1 MGHVERVTIPYAP
14 RRQFLPLHERSERY
28 ACVVA
33 HRRAGKT
40 VACVNELIKG
50 ALTCDRPNPRFAY
63 IAPFYKQAK
72 DVAWQYLSDYTAP
85 VPGREALVSEL
96 RVDLPNKGRVRLYGA
111 DNPDALRGIYLDGV
125 VLDEFADMDPRLW
138 TEVIRPLLTDR
149 GGWAIFIGTPKG
161 HNAFYEVYQTS
172 KASDDWLSMMLR
184 ASETGLIDPAELEA
198 AKADMSDEQY
208 RQEFECSFE
217 AAIVGA
223 YYGALMSAAEDEG
236 RITSIPYEPSLP
248 VTTGWDL
255 GRTDATAIWFAQ
267 QAGLEVRIIDFYA
280 NTGCALDHYAKVLK
294 EKPYAYDTHLLPH
307 DVENVPEL
315 STERTRMET
324 LRSLGIE
331 PTVVP
336 KMLIDDG
343 INAVRNL
350 LPRCWFD
357 RGKCNHGIE
366 ALKQYRREWD
376 DRYKVFRPRPLHDWT
391 SDPADAFRYLA
402 IGLKPPMKAKPLPKM
417 NYRWVT

>member
-1 MGHVERVTIPYAP
+1 MGEVEHVEIPYAP
-14 RRQFLPLHERSERY
+14 RSQFLPLHNRTERY

-50 ALTCDRPNPRFAY
+50 AVTCDKPNPRFAY
-63 IAPFYKQAK
+63 IAPLYKQAK

-85 VPGREALVSEL
+85 IPGRDALVSEL

-138 TEVIRPLLTDR
+138 SEVVRPALTDR
-149 GGWAIFIGTPKG
+149 KGWVIFIGTPKG
-161 HNAFYEVYQTS
+161 HNAFYDVWQT
-172 KASDDWLSMMLR
+172 AREADDWQAMMLK
-184 ASETGLIDPAELEA
+184 ASETGLIDADELA
-198 AKADMSDEQY
+198 DAKADMSDDQY
-208 RQEFECSFE
+208 AQEFECSFE

-223 YYGALMSAAEDEG
+223 YYGQLMSQAEDEK
-236 RITSIPYEPSLP
+236 RITDVPYEPALP
-248 VTTGWDL
+248 VTTAWDL
-255 GRTDATAIWFAQ
+255 GRTDATAIWFVQ
-267 QAGLEVRIIDFYA
+267 HDGMKVRVIDFYA
-280 NTGCALDHYAKVLK
+280 NSGVGLDHYAKVLK
-294 EKPYAYDTHLLPH
+294 EKPYAYDNYLLPH
-307 DVENVPEL
+307 DVEVTEL
-315 STERTRMET
+315 TTDRSRLET
-324 LRSLGIE
+324 LRSLGVE

-336 KMLIDDG
+336 KLPIDDG

-350 LPRCWFD
+350 LPKCWFD
-357 RGKCNHGIE
+357 RTKCEYGIE

-376 DRYKVFRPRPLHDWT
+376 DRYKVFRPKPLHDWT

-402 IGLKPPMKAKPLPKM
+402 VGLKPPGRAKPLPKM
-417 NYRWVT
+417 NLTWVT